1 MGYQMRLII
10 LALLLALAFG
20 TAQAYPLQ
28 GSDGTASFTLFGSIR
43 TPLVESTTMEILK
56 VDIGLMGTENATYK
70 LTDAN
75 NSVYEPGLYRTLSS
89 GRQLV
94 YFLIPKD
101 DLFKLITTTPQGGKS
116 ININWWAR
124 PKASNENLVIRYYG
138 ITDWLTN
145 QNEEGIIVQSVVVQV
160 TAQNNGTQDLLFSP
174 ENFTLLDQWG
184 WPYNP
189 TAGFDSVI
197 IGPQKTTPRVL
208 LGFTNISLFSKP
220 AALVYDYNTAH
231 PIVIDFEKNLVPLTD
246 SAVYGANATKSAANV
261 QTALPAQVST
271 VATTS
276 VPAANQTNQTARAPA
291 NNSTGIKLTSLKD
304 KIAAVHLRLG
314 TAGSANS
321 SGQKSKIRE
330 SINSSLNAARERL
343 AATKADLTKKT
354 QNKTSN
360 STSMSNATLNNTLS
374 SKLNS
379 TLNSTLN
386 KTPNG
391 TTSSMSNSMS
401 SISA

>member
-1 MGYQMRLII
+1 MRLII
-10 LALLLALAFG
+10 LAFLLALAFG

-28 GSDGTASFTLFGSIR
+28 GSDGTATVTLFGSIR
-43 TPLVESTTMEILK
+43 TPLEESASMEILK

-70 LTDAN
+70 LMDAN
-75 NSVYEPGLYRTLSS
+75 NSVYEPGLYKTLSS

-101 DLFKLITTTPQGGKS
+101 DLFKLITATPQGGKS

-124 PKASNENLVIRYYG
+124 PKVSNGNLIIRYYG

-145 QNEEGIIVQSVVVQV
+145 LNEAGIIVQSIVVQV

-184 WPYNP
+184 WPYSP
-189 TAGFDSVI
+189 TLGFDPEVV
-197 IGPQKTTPRVL
+197 GPQKATGRLSV
-208 LGFTNISLFSKP
+208 GFTPISLFSKP

-231 PIVIDFEKNLVPLTD
+231 PVVIDFEKDFVPLTD
-246 SAVYGANATKSAANV
+246 SAVYGANATKSSATTV
-261 QTALPAQVST
+261 QSALPAQAST
-271 VATTS
+271 VVTTPK
-276 VPAANQTNQTARAPA
+276 PAANQTNQTASAPA

-314 TAGSANS
+314 TAGSSNT
-321 SGQKSKIRE
+321 SGQKSKVSE
-330 SINSSLNAARERL
+330 SINSSLNATRERL
-343 AATKADLTKKT
+343 AATKSNLTKKT
-354 QNKTSN
+354 QNNTSN
-360 STSMSNATLNNTLS
+360 STSKSNATLNNILN

-379 TLNSTLN
+379 TLNNTLN

-391 TTSSMSNSMS
+391 TTSSMSNSIS

>member
-1 MGYQMRLII
+1 MRLII

-28 GSDGTASFTLFGSIR
+28 GSDGTATVTLFGSIR
-43 TPLVESTTMEILK
+43 TPLEESASTEILK
-56 VDIGLMGTENATYK
+56 VDIGLTGTENATYK
-70 LTDAN
+70 LMDAN
-75 NSVYEPGLYRTLSS
+75 NSVYEPGLYKTLSS

-101 DLFKLITTTPQGGKS
+101 DLFKLITATPLGGKS

-145 QNEEGIIVQSVVVQV
+145 PDEQGIVVQV
-160 TAQNNGTQDLLFSP
+160 TAQSNVTQSQLVSP

-189 TAGFDSVI
+189 TLGFDPEVV
-197 IGPQKTTPRVL
+197 GPQKATGRLSV
-208 LGFTNISLFSKP
+208 GFTPISLCSKP

-231 PIVIDFEKNLVPLTD
+231 PIVIDFEKDFVPLTD
-246 SAVYGANATKSAANV
+246 SAVYGANATKSAPTV
-261 QTALPAQVST
+261 QSALPAQAST
-271 VATTS
+271 VVTT
-276 VPAANQTNQTARAPA
+276 PKPTANQTNQTASAPA

-304 KIAAVHLRLG
+304 KIAAVQLRLG
-314 TAGSANS
+314 AAGSSNS
-321 SGQKSKIRE
+321 SGQKSKVSE

-343 AATKADLTKKT
+343 AATKANLTKKT
-354 QNKTSN
+354 QNNTSN
-360 STSMSNATLNNTLS
+360 STSKSNATLNNTLN

-379 TLNSTLN
+379 TLNNTLN

>member
-1 MGYQMRLII
+1 MRLII

-20 TAQAYPLQ
+20 TAQAIPLQ
-28 GSDGTASFTLFGSIR
+28 GSDGTATVKLFGSIR
-43 TPLVESTTMEILK
+43 TPLNDTLEILK
-56 VDIGLMGTENATYK
+56 VDIGLMGTENATYELMDK
-70 LTDAN
+70 NDAL
-75 NSVYEPGLYRTLSS
+75 YEPGLYKTLSS

-101 DLFKLITTTPQGGKS
+101 DLFKLITATPLGGKP

-124 PKASNENLVIRYYG
+124 PKVSNENLIIRYYG

-145 QNEEGIIVQSVVVQV
+145 QNEEGIIVQSIVVQV
-160 TAQNNGTQDLLFSP
+160 TAQNNGTKDLLFSP

-189 TAGFDSVI
+189 TAGFDSEI
-197 IGPQKTTPRVL
+197 IGPQKTSPLVL

-231 PIVIDFEKNLVPLTD
+231 PVVTDFEKDFVPLTD
-246 SAVYGANATKSAANV
+246 SVVYGVNATKSAAKV
-261 QTALPAQVST
+261 QSAPPAQAST
-271 VATTS
+271 VVTTTK
-276 VPAANQTNQTARAPA
+276 PAANQTNQTASAPA

-304 KIAAVHLRLG
+304 KIAAVHSRLG
-314 TAGSANS
+314 TAGSSNS
-321 SGQKSKIRE
+321 SGQKSKVSE

-343 AATKADLTKKT
+343 AATKANLTKKT
-354 QNKTSN
+354 QNNTSN
-360 STSMSNATLNNTLS
+360 STSKSNATLNATLNNTLN

-379 TLNSTLN
+379 TLNNTLN

>member
-1 MGYQMRLII
+1 MRLII

-28 GSDGTASFTLFGSIR
+28 GSDGTATVTLFGSIR
-43 TPLVESTTMEILK
+43 TPLEESASTEILK
-56 VDIGLMGTENATYK
+56 VDIGLTGTENATYK
-70 LTDAN
+70 LMDAN
-75 NSVYEPGLYRTLSS
+75 NSVYEPGLYKTLSS

-101 DLFKLITTTPQGGKS
+101 DLFKLITATPQDGKP

-145 QNEEGIIVQSVVVQV
+145 PDEQGIVVQV
-160 TAQNNGTQDLLFSP
+160 TAQSNVTQSQLVSP

-184 WPYNP
+184 WPYSP
-189 TAGFDSVI
+189 SLGFDPEIV
-197 IGPQKTTPRVL
+197 GPQKATGRLSV
-208 LGFTNISLFSKP
+208 GFTPISLFSKP

-231 PIVIDFEKNLVPLTD
+231 PVLIDFEKDFVPLTD
-246 SAVYGANATKSAANV
+246 SAVYGANATKSATTV
-261 QTALPAQVST
+261 QSAQPAQASSAV
-271 VATTS
+271 TTPK
-276 VPAANQTNQTARAPA
+276 PAANQTASTPA

-304 KIAAVHLRLG
+304 KIAAVHSRLG
-314 TAGSANS
+314 TAGSSNS
-321 SGQKSKIRE
+321 SGQKSKISE
-330 SINSSLNAARERL
+330 SIESSLNATRERL
-343 AATKADLTKKT
+343 AATKENLTKKT
-354 QNKTSN
+354 QNNTSN
-360 STSMSNATLNNTLS
+360 STSKSNA
-374 SKLNS
+374 

-386 KTPNG
+386 NTLNSTPNG
-391 TTSSMSNSMS
+391 TTSSMSNSIS

>member
-1 MGYQMRLII
+1 MRLII
-10 LALLLALAFG
+10 LAFLLALAFG

-28 GSDGTASFTLFGSIR
+28 GSDGTATITLFGSIR
-43 TPLVESTTMEILK
+43 TPLEESASMEILK

-70 LTDAN
+70 LMDAN
-75 NSVYEPGLYRTLSS
+75 NSVYEPGLYKTLSS

-101 DLFKLITTTPQGGKS
+101 DLFKLITATPQGGKS

-124 PKASNENLVIRYYG
+124 PKASNENLIIRYYG

-145 QNEEGIIVQSVVVQV
+145 PDEQGIVVQV
-160 TAQNNGTQDLLFSP
+160 TAQSNVTQSQFVSP

-184 WPYNP
+184 WPYSP
-189 TAGFDSVI
+189 SLGFDPEIVGQQKATGRLSV
-197 IGPQKTTPRVL
+197 
-208 LGFTNISLFSKP
+208 GFTPISLFSKP
-220 AALVYDYNTAH
+220 AALVYDYNTAQ
-231 PIVIDFEKNLVPLTD
+231 PVVIDFEKDFVPLTD
-246 SAVYGANATKSAANV
+246 SAVYGANATKSANTV
-261 QTALPAQVST
+261 QSALPAQAST
-271 VATTS
+271 IVTTPK
-276 VPAANQTNQTARAPA
+276 PAANQTNQTASAPA

-304 KIAAVHLRLG
+304 KIAAVQLRLG
-314 TAGSANS
+314 AAGSSNS
-321 SGQKSKIRE
+321 SGQKSKVSE

-343 AATKADLTKKT
+343 AATKSNLTKKT
-354 QNKTSN
+354 QNNTSN
-360 STSMSNATLNNTLS
+360 STSKSNATLNNTLN

-379 TLNSTLN
+379 TLNNTLN

>member
-1 MGYQMRLII
+1 MRLII
-10 LALLLALAFG
+10 LAFLLALALG

-28 GSDGTASFTLFGSIR
+28 GSDGTATVTLFGSIR
-43 TPLVESTTMEILK
+43 TPLEESASMEILK

-70 LTDAN
+70 LKDAN
-75 NSVYEPGLYRTLSS
+75 NSVYEPGLYKTLSS

-101 DLFKLITTTPQGGKS
+101 DLFKLITATPQGGKS
-116 ININWWAR
+116 INIKWWAR

-145 QNEEGIIVQSVVVQV
+145 PDEQGIVVQV
-160 TAQNNGTQDLLFSP
+160 TAQSNVTQSQLVSP

-184 WPYNP
+184 WPYSP
-189 TAGFDSVI
+189 SLGFDPEVV
-197 IGPQKTTPRVL
+197 GPQKATGRLPV
-208 LGFTNISLFSKP
+208 GFTPISLFSKP

-231 PIVIDFEKNLVPLTD
+231 PVVIDFEKDFVPLTD
-246 SAVYGANATKSAANV
+246 SAVYGANATKSA
-261 QTALPAQVST
+261 LPAQAST
-271 VATTS
+271 VVTTPK
-276 VPAANQTNQTARAPA
+276 PAANQTNQTASAPA
-291 NNSTGIKLTSLKD
+291 NNYTGIKLTSLKD
-304 KIAAVHLRLG
+304 KIAAVQLRLG
-314 TAGSANS
+314 TAGSSNS
-321 SGQKSKIRE
+321 SGQKSKVSE

-354 QNKTSN
+354 QNNTSN
-360 STSMSNATLNNTLS
+360 STSKSNATLNNTLN
-374 SKLNS
+374 SKLNN
-379 TLNSTLN
+379 TLNNTLN
-386 KTPNG
+386 LTPNG

>member
-1 MGYQMRLII
+1 MRLII
-10 LALLLALAFG
+10 LAFLLALAFG

-28 GSDGTASFTLFGSIR
+28 GSDGTATVTLFGSIR
-43 TPLVESTTMEILK
+43 TPLEESASMEILK

-70 LTDAN
+70 LMDAN
-75 NSVYEPGLYRTLSS
+75 NSVYEPGLYKTLSS

-101 DLFKLITTTPQGGKS
+101 DLFKLITATPQGGKS

-124 PKASNENLVIRYYG
+124 PKVSNGNLIIRYYG

-145 QNEEGIIVQSVVVQV
+145 QNEEGIIVQSIVVQV

-189 TAGFDSVI
+189 TAGFDSEI

-231 PIVIDFEKNLVPLTD
+231 PVVIDFEKDFVPLTD
-246 SAVYGANATKSAANV
+246 SAVYGANATKSATTV
-261 QTALPAQVST
+261 QSALPAQAPT
-271 VATTS
+271 VVTTPA
-276 VPAANQTNQTARAPA
+276 PAANQTNQNASAPA

-304 KIAAVHLRLG
+304 KIAAVQLRLG
-314 TAGSANS
+314 TAGSSNS
-321 SGQKSKIRE
+321 SGQKSKVSE

-343 AATKADLTKKT
+343 AATKANLTKKT
-354 QNKTSN
+354 QNNTSN
-360 STSMSNATLNNTLS
+360 STSKSNATLNNTLN
-374 SKLNS
+374 SKLNN
-379 TLNSTLN
+379 TLNNTLN
-386 KTPNG
+386 LTPNG

>member
-1 MGYQMRLII
+1 MRLII
-10 LALLLALAFG
+10 LAFLLALAFG

-28 GSDGTASFTLFGSIR
+28 GSDGTATVTLFGSIR
-43 TPLVESTTMEILK
+43 TPLEESASTEILK

-70 LTDAN
+70 LMDAN
-75 NSVYEPGLYRTLSS
+75 NSVYEPGLYKTLSS

-101 DLFKLITTTPQGGKS
+101 DLFKLITATPQGGKS
-116 ININWWAR
+116 INIKWWAR

-145 QNEEGIIVQSVVVQV
+145 PDEQGIVVQV
-160 TAQNNGTQDLLFSP
+160 TAQSNVTQTQFVSP

-184 WPYNP
+184 WPYSP
-189 TAGFDSVI
+189 SLGFDPEIV
-197 IGPQKTTPRVL
+197 GPQKATDKLSV
-208 LGFTNISLFSKP
+208 GFTPISLFSKP

-231 PIVIDFEKNLVPLTD
+231 PVVIDFEKDFVPLTD
-246 SAVYGANATKSAANV
+246 FAVYGANATKSATTV
-261 QTALPAQVST
+261 QSALPAQAST
-271 VATTS
+271 VVTTPA
-276 VPAANQTNQTARAPA
+276 PAANQTNQTASAPA

-314 TAGSANS
+314 TAGSSNS
-321 SGQKSKIRE
+321 SGQKSKVSE

-343 AATKADLTKKT
+343 AATKSDLTKKT
-354 QNKTSN
+354 QNNTSN
-360 STSMSNATLNNTLS
+360 STSKSNATLNNTLN
-374 SKLNS
+374 SKLNN
-379 TLNSTLN
+379 TLNNTLN
-386 KTPNG
+386 LTPNG
-391 TTSSMSNSMS
+391 TTSSMSNSIS

>member
-1 MGYQMRLII
+1 MRLII

-28 GSDGTASFTLFGSIR
+28 GSDGTATVTLFGSIR
-43 TPLVESTTMEILK
+43 TPLEESVSTEILK
-56 VDIGLMGTENATYK
+56 VDIGLTGTENATYK
-70 LTDAN
+70 LMDAN
-75 NSVYEPGLYRTLSS
+75 NSVYEPGLYKTLSS
-89 GRQLV
+89 GRQVV

-101 DLFKLITTTPQGGKS
+101 DLFKLITATPQGGKS

-145 QNEEGIIVQSVVVQV
+145 PDEQGIVVQV
-160 TAQNNGTQDLLFSP
+160 TAQSNVTQTQLVSP

-184 WPYNP
+184 WPYGP
-189 TAGFDSVI
+189 SLGFDPEIV
-197 IGPQKTTPRVL
+197 GPQKATGRLSV
-208 LGFTNISLFSKP
+208 GFTPISLFSKP

-231 PIVIDFEKNLVPLTD
+231 PVVIDFEKDFVPLTD
-246 SAVYGANATKSAANV
+246 FAVYGANATKSVA
-261 QTALPAQVST
+261 TLPSALPAQAST
-271 VATTS
+271 AVTTPK
-276 VPAANQTNQTARAPA
+276 PAANQTNQTASAPA

-314 TAGSANS
+314 TGGSSNS
-321 SGQKSKIRE
+321 SSQKSKISE
-330 SINSSLNAARERL
+330 SIESSLNATRERL
-343 AATKADLTKKT
+343 AATKSNLTKKT
-354 QNKTSN
+354 QNNTSN
-360 STSMSNATLNNTLS
+360 STSKSNATLNNTLN

-379 TLNSTLN
+379 TLNNTLN

-391 TTSSMSNSMS
+391 TTSSMSNSIS